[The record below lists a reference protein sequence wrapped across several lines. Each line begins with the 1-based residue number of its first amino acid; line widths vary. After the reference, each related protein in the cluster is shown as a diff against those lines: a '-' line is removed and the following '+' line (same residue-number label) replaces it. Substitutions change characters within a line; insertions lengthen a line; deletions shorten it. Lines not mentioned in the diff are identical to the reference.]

1 MRTDGETIKR
11 ESTKKQVLSLR
22 VQGYTL
28 DDIAAS
34 LDISV
39 ETVKK
44 VIKDS
49 IDELRRDKKEETDEY
64 IRILELRKESV
75 VKAIMPKIL
84 VDKDSRAVM
93 AWVKAEENYQKV
105 AGIVANGADLT
116 ISSDAPIT
124 YVVGADFDKWPTPT
138 EK

>member
-1 MRTDGETIKR
+1 MRTDGDTIKR

-39 ETVKK
+39 ETTKK
-44 VIKDS
+44 IIKES
-49 IDELRRDKKEETDEY
+49 IDELRRDKKEEAEEY
-64 IRILELRKESV
+64 LRILEMRKESV
-75 VKAIMPKIL
+75 VKALMPKIL
-84 VDKDSRAVM
+84 QNNDVKSVF

-105 AGIVANGADLT
+105 AGYGGKDTDINIT
-116 ISSDAPIT
+116 SDSPIT
-124 YVVGADFDKWPTPT
+124 YVVGADFDKWPPAT